1 MATSPCCHTGYDF
14 FPLPALKHRP
24 HKPADG
30 RECLFT
36 GRTQRRETE
45 ETVDIR
51 VMLMQYATEST
62 KIREIAQ
69 VKQAMMNVVP
79 NIFGKSNTLR
89 SVNSTL

>member
-1 MATSPCCHTGYDF
+1 
-14 FPLPALKHRP
+14 
-24 HKPADG
+24 
-30 RECLFT
+30 
-36 GRTQRRETE
+36 
-45 ETVDIR
+45 
-51 VMLMQYATEST
+51 MQYATEST